1 MEDILSD
8 LSFRAGQV
16 RSVDPQLSARVR
28 EHFSNLGYPNVKACV
43 YIDENLCQRVD
54 VFITAQFRGDLV
66 RLTATLSEMIDYDL
80 DMPVIVKVDNITRM
94 SFAEIPKFTV
104 DIKSFSASS
113 SGEYSGTALKSSIQA
128 STKSIS
134 SFQTAWE
141 QEKEQDWIH
150 CFP

>member
-1 MEDILSD
+1 M
-8 LSFRAGQV
+8 
-16 RSVDPQLSARVR
+16 SACGR
-28 EHFSNLGYPNVKACV
+28 
-43 YIDENLCQRVD
+43 
-54 VFITAQFRGDLV
+54 FITAQFRGDLV

-113 SGEYSGTALKSSIQA
+113 SGEYSGDSFEVFDSSVNE
-128 STKSIS
+128 SIS

>member
-1 MEDILSD
+1 M
-8 LSFRAGQV
+8 
-16 RSVDPQLSARVR
+16 
-28 EHFSNLGYPNVKACV
+28 KACV

-104 DIKSFSASS
+104 DIKAFQ
-113 SGEYSGTALKSSIQA
+113 LRQA
-128 STKSIS
+128 ENIRG
-134 SFQTAWE
+134 QL
-141 QEKEQDWIH
+141 
-150 CFP
+150 